1 MYNLNAAPHPLRQS
15 WFMNH
20 YWAISPLHPNN
31 SSTMLHSSVCP
42 PLHQSYLSL
51 TYNCVILVHVMSP
64 SHCSGFH
71 GAVHRSVPLLTIT
84 DCFAACIAFPA
95 ACSVS
100 LACVQHSINMYCGPS
115 SPLRRSAASM
125 CSLHGC
131 SVACMGAQLGVPSP
145 VLPLHH
151 VSPCALKPLSW
162 CAPLHLHC
170 SNTLL

>member
-1 MYNLNAAPHPLRQS
+1 MYCLYDVRAKFVYNLNAAPHPLRQS

-71 GAVHRSVPLLTIT
+71 GAVHRSVPLLTST

-100 LACVQHSINMYCGPS
+100 LILLCPCLCTAFNKHVLWSFFTT
-115 SPLRRSAASM
+115 
-125 CSLHGC
+125 
-131 SVACMGAQLGVPSP
+131 AQVR
-145 VLPLHH
+145 
-151 VSPCALKPLSW
+151 C
-162 CAPLHLHC
+162 
-170 SNTLL
+170 